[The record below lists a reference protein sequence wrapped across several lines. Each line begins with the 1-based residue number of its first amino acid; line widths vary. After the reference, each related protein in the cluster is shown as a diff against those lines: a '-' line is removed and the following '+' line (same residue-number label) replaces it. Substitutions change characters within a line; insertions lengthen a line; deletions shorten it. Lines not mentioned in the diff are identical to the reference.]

1 MRTIII
7 SDITETPDSI
17 IPYGLNVGKLT
28 ETRVDILHY
37 FDPRLIQ
44 GKYSS
49 ISDSQSFSPGEKL
62 SHGEIL
68 HRERE
73 ITHAQIEKLL
83 SKEASRLNY
92 PLRVNTITE
101 IEDIETAISLQIKKY
116 DNPMVITGT
125 TPGSSMTANLQ
136 DLLNLILKIDV
147 RILIIPPGKRFVKPE
162 KCCLI
167 TDLTSETNKKI
178 HTLFS
183 WLSPIATKVYT
194 SAVVNTHFKSR
205 GPQSIAEWKRALLPY
220 HDKIKSDT
228 TEIFYFNEIALA
240 FESICEQKSP
250 DLVVLPNSKDTELAK
265 YLFAYNNLKKLTEQ
279 ISIPVLIY

>member
-7 SDITETPDSI
+7 SDITETSDSI
-17 IPYGLNVGKLT
+17 IPYGLNVGKHT

-37 FDPRLIQ
+37 FDPRLIH

-49 ISDSQSFSPGEKL
+49 ISDSQSISPGEKL

-68 HRERE
+68 HREKE
-73 ITHAQIEKLL
+73 ITRAQIEKLL

-101 IEDIETAISLQIKKY
+101 IEDIETAISLQLKKY
-116 DNPMVITGT
+116 DNPIVITGT

-136 DLLNLILKIDV
+136 DLLNLIIKADG
-147 RILIIPPGKRFVKPE
+147 RILIIPPGKKFEKPE

-178 HTLFS
+178 QKLFS
-183 WLSPIATKVYT
+183 WLSPISTKVYT
-194 SAVVNTHFKSR
+194 SAVVNTDFKSFGDQR
-205 GPQSIAEWKRALLPY
+205 MEEWKRALAPY
-220 HDKIKSDT
+220 NDKIKSDT
-228 TEIFYFNEIALA
+228 TEVFYFNEIALA
-240 FESICEQKSP
+240 FEIICEQKNP
-250 DLVVLPNSKDTELAK
+250 DMMVMPYNKNTELSK
-265 YLFAYNNLKKLTEQ
+265 YLFAYNNLKKLVEQ
-279 ISIPVLIY
+279 IRIPVLIY